1 MIETIGYG
9 VIRLPLISV
18 RSEPADAAEMI
29 TQLLFGEH
37 YRVLEISDNKK
48 WVRIQNAADNYLGWI
63 DKKQHYEISREY
75 FDQISNT
82 EYRICTDLFSP
93 VFFQKKRL
101 NITFGA
107 VLPLLNNPL
116 FRDEE
121 SLAFNGESKSLFQK
135 LDAEALVEFAKKL
148 QFSPYLWGGKS
159 PLGIDC
165 SGLTQLVY
173 KVAGFDLPRDS
184 SQQILEGKEVS
195 FDEAKAGDLAF
206 FTNAE
211 GKMNHVGMV
220 VAPGEIIHAS
230 GYVRID
236 RLDTKG
242 IFNDE
247 QKVYT
252 HTYFKLKR
260 YLKE

>member
-9 VIRLPLISV
+9 IVRLSVIPV
-18 RSEPADAAEMI
+18 RSQPADAAEMI

-37 YRVLEISDNKK
+37 YRVLEFSENKK
-48 WVRIQNAADNYLGWI
+48 WVRVQNAADNYEGWI

-107 VLPLLNNPL
+107 ILPLLNNPL

-135 LDAEALVEFAKKL
+135 LDADALVEFAKTL

-173 KVAGFDLPRDS
+173 KVGGYDLPRDS
-184 SQQILEGKEVS
+184 SQQILEGKEVQL
-195 FDEAKAGDLAF
+195 DEAMPGDLAF

-211 GKMNHVGMV
+211 GKMNHVGMIV
-220 VAPGEIIHAS
+220 EPGKIIHAS

-236 RLDTKG
+236 QVDTKG
-242 IFNDE
+242 IFNVE

-252 HTYFKLKR
+252 HTYLKTKR
-260 YLKE
+260 YLK